1 MNETQSIASNAA
13 LKHTNPAPL
22 SLSPNT
28 TDISAH
34 LHALFSPKFVQPYQD
49 GWIEITWSDPADGQL
64 KQARKFSAFDLKKVA
79 DFAERKNREGNNV
92 YVGAA
97 LRQGDM
103 PPKGRAND
111 NNYLAASHA
120 WVDFDG
126 AGDEGRI
133 HDTLTESG
141 LRPALVVRTGTEPH
155 VRAQLW
161 FATDDGADKD
171 KLVAALTSLKTLL
184 KSDNVDNASRVM
196 RLAGTVNFPTA
207 AKSAK
212 GYIPELVTLHRHD
225 APIYHASKLIGL
237 APGKAVESNVF
248 ILYGLSQTLGQGH
261 SNDDLLALLASVNTG
276 ETSATKWHEPMLG
289 ATGIMIGRGWS
300 DFQIKLTCAPHCVGG
315 FDDPDLADLIDGAR
329 KKWDKP
335 DGGDESQNIATPR
348 FPLIVSSADFLKD
361 FTPPDYL
368 FDGILQRHFIY
379 SMTALTGSG
388 KTAVALMLAVHVAL
402 GRSIGER
409 FVEKG
414 RVLYFA
420 GENPDDIRMRWLA
433 SAEKLIFNPD
443 TIDVHFL
450 PGTPRLSKAIV
461 RIRAEVEAIGSVA
474 LVVID
479 TSAAY
484 FEADDENSNVDMG
497 NHARFLRELVTL
509 PGEPCVLVACH
520 PTKNANAETTLLPRG
535 GGAFLNEMD
544 GNLTCAKTETVV
556 KLHWTG
562 KFRGPD
568 WAPLHFQL
576 HTAITDTL
584 KDSKGRPI
592 PTVVAMPISEA
603 EQQVAEAGSRKDEDE
618 VLSVMSDGR
627 IRSLTGIAGALC
639 WQTKDHKPNKGRV
652 QRAGDRLKASKLAEM
667 SPRGIVLTAKGKKE
681 AAKID
686 AINDPR
692 SDQAPEFPIRID
704 GKPAIRSNTAPRF

>member
-1 MNETQSIASNAA
+1 MNAPQTAA
-13 LKHTNPAPL
+13 QTKLILDQTE
-22 SLSPNT
+22 LSPNKA
-28 TDISAH
+28 DISAH
-34 LHALFSPKFVQPYQD
+34 LHALFSPTFVHPHQD
-49 GWIEITWSDPADGQL
+49 SWIEIAWSDPADGQL
-64 KQARKFSAFDLKKVA
+64 NRARKFSAFDLKRVV

-111 NNYLAASHA
+111 DNYLAASHA

-212 GYIPELVTLHRHD
+212 GYIPELVTLHRHS
-225 APIYHASKLIGL
+225 APSYRADMLIDL
-237 APGKAVESNVF
+237 APGAPVESNVF
-248 ILYGLSQTLGQGH
+248 ILYGESQCVGSGR
-261 SNDDLLALLASVNTG
+261 SDDELLALLASINKG
-276 ETSATKWHEPMLG
+276 GINESAWHKPMLSVTASMAG
-289 ATGIMIGRGWS
+289 FGWS
-300 DFQIKLTCAPHCVGG
+300 EIQMRAACGPHCVGG
-315 FDDPDLADLIDGAR
+315 DDDPELLGMIRSAIAKYQSNGDVDEAQTTMP
-329 KKWDKP
+329 KP
-335 DGGDESQNIATPR
+335 
-348 FPLIVSSADFLKD
+348 PLIVSSADFLKD

-388 KTAVALMLAVHVAL
+388 KTAVALLLAVHVAL
-402 GRSIGER
+402 GRPFGDR
-409 FVEKG
+409 FVEQG
-414 RVLYFA
+414 RVLYLA

-433 SAEKLIFNPD
+433 SAEKMDFDPSA
-443 TIDVHFL
+443 IDVHFL
-450 PGTPRLSKAIV
+450 PGTPRLSKTVA
-461 RIRAEVEAIGSVA
+461 RIRQEVEAIGPVA
-474 LVVID
+474 MVVID

-484 FEADDENSNVDMG
+484 FEGDDENGNVAMG
-497 NHARFLRELVTL
+497 DHARFLRTLVTL
-509 PGEPCVLVACH
+509 PGGPCVLVACH
-520 PTKNANAETTLLPRG
+520 PVKNAAADNLLPRG

-556 KLHWTG
+556 QVHWQG
-562 KFRGPD
+562 KFRGPEF
-568 WAPLHFQL
+568 APLYFQL
-576 HTAITDTL
+576 HTATADTL
-584 KDSKGRPI
+584 RDSKGRPI
-592 PTVVAMPISEA
+592 PTVVALPMSEV
-603 EQQVAEAGSRKDEDE
+603 EMQQAEAGSRNDEDE
-618 VLSVMSDGR
+618 VLVLMADDR
-627 IRSLTGIAGALC
+627 TLSLAGIAGALQ
-639 WQTKDHKPNKGRV
+639 WQTKARKPNKARV
-652 QRAGDRLKASKLAEM
+652 QRLGDRLKANKLAEM
-667 SPRGIVLTAKGKKE
+667 SPRGMTLTARGKKE
-681 AAKID
+681 AGKIE
-686 AINDPR
+686 AINGSVPCREAVDDDRPR
-692 SDQAPEFPIRID
+692 DTRPKF
-704 GKPAIRSNTAPRF
+704 